1 MRTVFTSLV
10 SLERC
15 TNLTVPLK
23 HFHCTLPHIAQH
35 IVRLFVPF
43 YSILFCSALF
53 GSLMLRYV
61 RNSISL
67 QVHLFTYKAISFCS
81 SVVNIIAVRLFLYEM
96 ATKQQTNV
104 NNSND
109 VQTGRIERTIVRL
122 ACFVVGRWFFF
133 LLFHFAVVPSSIS
146 PFYTPHRSLR
156 LQHNII
162 KYK

>member
-1 MRTVFTSLV
+1 MRTFFTSLV

-15 TNLTVPLK
+15 TNLTVPPK
-23 HFHCTLPHIAQH
+23 HCHWTLPH

-67 QVHLFTYKAISFCS
+67 QVHLFTYKTISFCS
-81 SVVNIIAVRLFLYEM
+81 SVVNIVAVRLFLYEM
-96 ATKQQTNV
+96 ATKQQANV

-133 LLFHFAVVPSSIS
+133 FFYSILLLFLLPFRPFVRHTEAFACNTI
-146 PFYTPHRSLR
+146 
-156 LQHNII
+156 
-162 KYK
+162 